1 MAAGRSILFILLD
14 QLRADC
20 LWGPLAAHV
29 PLPNMRR
36 LADQGVRFDRH
47 YSAAN
52 PCGPSRASIL
62 TGLYPMTHRSVRN
75 GTPLAVHHPTLPRAL
90 RAGGVEPLLYG
101 YTDTAPDPRGIA
113 PADPA
118 LKSYEQPMPGFTEVL
133 AMRFEE
139 SLPWQGYLR
148 GRGYAPPPYARFF
161 EPVPEPGRPA
171 RIDDPAFYAAG
182 DSDTAFLTDR
192 FLEDIAVRDLHPWC
206 ALLTYIRPHPPFVAP
221 APWNRL
227 VNPATLPPPIRLPDP
242 ASEAARHPFLGPALE
257 HATARSFVQ
266 GIVPF
271 DDTPETH
278 QAMRAVYLGLAA
290 EVDAHV
296 GRVLDWLEASG
307 RAGETLVVLSSD
319 HGEMLGDHWGWGKSH
334 VYEPA
339 WRVPLVIR
347 DPDRPAQAGRV
358 VDAFTSHADLAPTL
372 LDWLGLKVPAAM
384 DGASLLPLL
393 DGPAPRGWRDHVVTD
408 LDFADL
414 ETPTVWQR
422 ALGLAPE
429 LCNLTAIREARWKLV
444 HFNGGL
450 PPLLFDLAAD
460 PDEMTDLAADPAHQ
474 GEVLR
479 LTRRLLDHRLRHADH
494 ALSGLQITSRGVI
507 GR

>member
-1 MAAGRSILFILLD
+1 MAKHRSILFILLD
-14 QLRADC
+14 QMRADC
-20 LWGPLAAHV
+20 LFGRLAPHV

-36 LADQGVRFDRH
+36 LAAEGVRFDRH

-62 TGLYPMTHRSVRN
+62 TGLWPMTHRSVRN
-75 GTPLAVHHPTLPRAL
+75 GTPLAAHHPTLPKAL

-101 YTDTAPDPRGIA
+101 YTDTTLDPRGMA

-118 LKSYEQPMPGFTEVL
+118 LKSYEMPMPGFTEVL

-148 GRGYAPPPYARFF
+148 AQGYDLPPYARFYT
-161 EPVPEPGRPA
+161 PVAAPGRPP
-171 RIDDPAFYAAG
+171 RIDDPPFYAAEH
-182 DSDTAFLTDR
+182 SDTAFLTDR

-221 APWNRL
+221 APFNRL
-227 VNPATLPPPIRLPDP
+227 VDPAGLPPPVRHADPDRE
-242 ASEAARHPFLGPALE
+242 ASRHPFLGPALE
-257 HATARSFVQ
+257 HAPARRVVQ
-266 GIVPF
+266 GLDAV
-271 DDTPETH
+271 PETTAAH
-278 QAMRAVYLGLAA
+278 QALRAVYLGLAA

-296 GRVLDWLEASG
+296 GRVLDWLDASG
-307 RAGETLVVLSSD
+307 RAGDTLVVLSSD

-334 VYEPA
+334 IFEPA
-339 WRVPLVIR
+339 WKVPLILR
-347 DPDRPAQAGRV
+347 DPDRPDGAGRV
-358 VDAFTSHADLAPTL
+358 VEAFTSHVDLAPTL
-372 LDWLGLKVPAAM
+372 LDWLGLEVPAAM

-393 DGPAPRGWRDHVVTD
+393 AGGTPPGWRDHVVSE

-414 ETPTVWQR
+414 ETPTAWQR
-422 ALGLAPE
+422 RLGLSPAA
-429 LCNLTAIREARWKLV
+429 CNLTAIREDRWKLV
-444 HFNGGL
+444 HVNGGL

-460 PDEMTDLAADPAHQ
+460 PDEMTDLAGDPAHQ
-474 GEVLR
+474 AEVLR
-479 LTRRLLDHRLRHADH
+479 LTRKLLDHRLRHADH
-494 ALSGLQITSRGVI
+494 ALTGMQATAGGII